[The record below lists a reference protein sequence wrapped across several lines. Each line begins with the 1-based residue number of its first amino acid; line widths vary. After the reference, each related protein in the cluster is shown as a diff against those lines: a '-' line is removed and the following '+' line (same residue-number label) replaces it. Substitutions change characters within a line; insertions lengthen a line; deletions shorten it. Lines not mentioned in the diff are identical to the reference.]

1 MKMIKRFSLLSFVF
15 ILACSIVGCQQID
28 ASQEQKQ
35 FDQFIQQEFV
45 KTMENDY
52 VATHKMC
59 IRDSS
64 NNPAPNICLFSLY
77 FR

>member
-45 KTMENDY
+45 KLW
-52 VATHKMC
+52 KMIMSRLIYTC
-59 IRDSS
+59 KIR
-64 NNPAPNICLFSLY
+64 NRLE
-77 FR
+77 